1 MDIFK
6 HLFGAN
12 PKDASSLLPA
22 IEVAVSKVEPL
33 LKQTRGYP
41 NAYRKPVLTALEY
54 VHSLASRMPGPVAVN
69 PDSYTWDAYVHAI
82 ASSRDFI
89 LEAFQASKSIQ
100 DYLHEHQT
108 TDEAYA
114 LMGMRRREKTSMGMK
129 LSGQVI
135 QKEVPQQRIYFTDH
149 TIVDP
154 APTEAEAR
162 ERVALGF
169 FNNLAGKV
177 AMRVASRKQEVQAQ
191 IQELELLKA
200 HLHTA
205 SAKTR
210 PALEAV
216 LSKMLGSIQATT
228 RTLELHS
235 YIDDFEAVLL
245 NPEQH
250 LYLEQSTIILDSM
263 GIKLASAGADQ
274 GETIIFDELIGF
286 DRRNWTVT
294 MVHCH
299 NLQRQT
305 FAERLEIAYR
315 SLTI

>member
-1 MDIFK
+1 MDILK

-22 IEVAVSKVEPL
+22 IELAVSKVEPL
-33 LKQTRGYP
+33 LKQTHSYP
-41 NAYRKPVLTALEY
+41 NAYRKPVMTALEY
-54 VHSLASRMPGPVAVN
+54 AHSLAHSLPGPVAVN
-69 PDSYTWDAYVHAI
+69 LDSYSNDAYVHAI
-82 ASSRDFI
+82 FPSMSFVS
-89 LEAFQASKSIQ
+89 EAFQASKAIQ
-100 DYLHEHQT
+100 DYLREHQASN
-108 TDEAYA
+108 EAYA
-114 LMGMRRREKTSMGMK
+114 LMGMRCSEKVLMGMK

-135 QKEVPQQRIYFTDH
+135 QKEVPQQVVYFTDH

-154 APTEAEAR
+154 APTESEAR
-162 ERVALGF
+162 DRVALGF
-169 FNNLAGKV
+169 LNNLVGKV
-177 AMRVASRKQEVQAQ
+177 AMRVALRKKEIHSQL
-191 IQELELLKA
+191 QELDLLKA
-200 HLHTA
+200 HLHRA
-205 SAKTR
+205 SAESS
-210 PALEAV
+210 PALEIE
-216 LSKMLGSIQATT
+216 LSKILSSIQATT
-228 RTLELHS
+228 RTLDLHS
-235 YIDDFEAVLL
+235 YLDDFEAVLL

-263 GIKLASAGADQ
+263 GGKLDSAGADQ
-274 GETIIFDELIGF
+274 GETIIFNDLIGF